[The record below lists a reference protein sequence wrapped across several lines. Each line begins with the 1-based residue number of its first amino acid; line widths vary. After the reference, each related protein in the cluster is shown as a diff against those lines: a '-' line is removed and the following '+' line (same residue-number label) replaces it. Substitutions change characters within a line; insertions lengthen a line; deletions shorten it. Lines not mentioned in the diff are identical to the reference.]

1 MPRRDAFSMLRS
13 TQAGPAAG
21 PEIPNPDLS
30 LEAKE
35 STSGIRPL
43 DFIPAAEPRKRRE
56 RAWEQA
62 RRAEIATYRG
72 IPPETHQT
80 LIHIANA
87 LGVPVD
93 EVARAFLEYGL
104 GQYHAGQLPL
114 SSYPKAQRMT
124 LFPEGSQAQVAAA
137 SKWLQQ
143 AFPVKRTE
151 RKVKKAKAPK
161 KWEARVTYRIPV
173 ELKAEIKQVAAGHYV
188 GVGELV
194 LFLFLHALKAFEEQ
208 RLQLQPQPKLTG
220 KTLFQDRE

>member
-1 MPRRDAFSMLRS
+1 MLRS
-13 TQAGPAAG
+13 TQVEPDAGPDA
-21 PEIPNPDLS
+21 PNPNITP
-30 LEAKE
+30 EVKE
-35 STSGIRPL
+35 NPSGVRPL

-56 RAWEQA
+56 RGWEHA

-72 IPPETHQT
+72 IPPETHQS
-80 LIHIANA
+80 LIRIASA

-93 EVARAFLEYGL
+93 EVARAFIEYGL
-104 GQYHAGQLPL
+104 GQHQSGQLPL
-114 SSYPKAQRMT
+114 SPYPKAQRMT
-124 LFPEGSQAQVAAA
+124 LFPEGSKSQVAAA

-143 AFPVKRTE
+143 AFPAKPPHQ
-151 RKVKKAKAPK
+151 KGKKAKLPK
-161 KWEARVTYRIPV
+161 KWEARVTYRIPAA
-173 ELKAEIKQVAAGHYV
+173 LKAEIKQVAGEHFV

>member
-13 TQAGPAAG
+13 TQTETDAGSDD
-21 PEIPNPDLS
+21 PNPNIS
-30 LEAKE
+30 PEVKE
-35 STSGIRPL
+35 NSPGIRPL

-56 RAWEQA
+56 RGWEQA

-72 IPPETHQT
+72 ISPETHQT
-80 LIHIANA
+80 LVRIANA

-104 GQYHAGQLPL
+104 EQYKAGQLPL
-114 SSYPKAQRMT
+114 SPYPKAQRMT
-124 LFPEGSQAQVAAA
+124 LFPEGSQVQAAAA

-143 AFPVKRTE
+143 AFPVKRTD
-151 RKVKKAKAPK
+151 RKTKKAKSPK
-161 KWEARVTYRIPV
+161 KWEARVTYRIPP
-173 ELKAEIKQVAAGHYV
+173 ELKAEIKQVAGEHYV

-208 RLQLQPQPKLTG
+208 RLRLQPQPKLTG
-220 KTLFQDRE
+220 KTLFQERE

>member
-13 TQAGPAAG
+13 TQAEPAAV
-21 PEIPNPDLS
+21 PEIPDPAPS
-30 LEAKE
+30 LEMKA
-35 STSGIRPL
+35 STPGIRPL

-56 RAWEQA
+56 RGWEQA

-72 IPPETHQT
+72 IPSGTHQT
-80 LIHIANA
+80 LIRIANT

-104 GQYHAGQLPL
+104 GQYQAGQLAL
-114 SSYPKAQRMT
+114 SPYPKAQRMT
-124 LFPEGSQAQVAAA
+124 LFPEGSQAQIAAT
-137 SKWLQQ
+137 STWLQQ
-143 AFPVKRTE
+143 AFPAKRTDRKVKRT
-151 RKVKKAKAPK
+151 KSPK
-161 KWEARVTYRIPV
+161 KWEARVTYRIPA
-173 ELKAEIKQVAAGHYV
+173 ELKVEIKQVADEHYV

>member
-13 TQAGPAAG
+13 TGSEPADV
-21 PEIPNPDLS
+21 PDTPNPDIS
-30 LEAKE
+30 QETKE
-35 STSGIRPL
+35 SVPGIRPL

-56 RAWEQA
+56 RSWEQA

-72 IPPETHQT
+72 IPPEIHQT
-80 LIHIANA
+80 LIRIANA

-93 EVARAFLEYGL
+93 EVARAFLEYSL
-104 GQYHAGQLPL
+104 GQHEAGQLVL
-114 SSYPKAQRMT
+114 SPYPKAQRMT
-124 LFPEGSQAQVAAA
+124 LFPEGSQTHVAAT

-143 AFPVKRTE
+143 AFPAKLSRP
-151 RKVKKAKAPK
+151 KAKKAKSPK
-161 KWEARVTYRIPV
+161 KWEARVTYRIPP
-173 ELKAEIKQVAAGHYV
+173 ELKAEIKQVAREHYV

-208 RLQLQPQPKLTG
+208 RLQLHPQPKLSG

>member
-1 MPRRDAFSMLRS
+1 MLRS
-13 TQAGPAAG
+13 TQVEPATV
-21 PEIPNPDLS
+21 PDIPNPDLS
-30 LEAKE
+30 IEVKVTAP
-35 STSGIRPL
+35 SIRPL

-56 RAWEQA
+56 RGWEQA
-62 RRAEIATYRG
+62 RRAQIATYRG

-93 EVARAFLEYGL
+93 EVARAFLEYSL
-104 GQYHAGQLPL
+104 KQHQAGQLPL
-114 SSYPKAQRMT
+114 SPYPKAQRMT

-143 AFPVKRTE
+143 AFPVKRMD
-151 RKVKKAKAPK
+151 RKAKKAKSPK
-161 KWEARVTYRIPV
+161 KWEARVTYRIPA
-173 ELKAEIKQVAAGHYV
+173 ELKTEIKQLAGEHSV

-194 LFLFLHALKAFEEQ
+194 LFLFLHALKAFEDQ
-208 RLQLQPQPKLTG
+208 RLQLSPQPKLTG

>member
-1 MPRRDAFSMLRS
+1 MLRN
-13 TQAGPAAG
+13 TQAEPAAV
-21 PEIPNPDLS
+21 PETPNPNIS
-30 LEAKE
+30 LDAKE
-35 STSGIRPL
+35 NTPGIRPL

-56 RAWEQA
+56 RGWEQA

-80 LIHIANA
+80 LMRIANA

-93 EVARAFLEYGL
+93 EVARAFLEYSL
-104 GQYHAGQLPL
+104 GQHQAGQLPL
-114 SSYPKAQRMT
+114 SPFPKAQRMT

-143 AFPVKRTE
+143 AFPVRQPD
-151 RKVKKAKAPK
+151 RKMKKGKSPK
-161 KWEARVTYRIPV
+161 KWEARVTYRIPA
-173 ELKAEIKQVAAGHYV
+173 ELKAEIKQVAGEHFV

-194 LFLFLHALKAFEEQ
+194 LFFFLHALKAFEEQ

-220 KTLFQDRE
+220 KTLFQDCE

>member
-13 TQAGPAAG
+13 TQAEPDASNANIS
-21 PEIPNPDLS
+21 PEVNENP
-30 LEAKE
+30 
-35 STSGIRPL
+35 SGIRPL

-56 RAWEQA
+56 RGWERT

-80 LIHIANA
+80 LIRIASA

-104 GQYHAGQLPL
+104 GQYQAGQLPL
-114 SSYPKAQRMT
+114 SPYPKAQRMT
-124 LFPEGSQAQVAAA
+124 LFPEGNQTHVATA
-137 SKWLQQ
+137 SRWLQQ
-143 AFPVKRTE
+143 AFLAKQSHH
-151 RKVKKAKAPK
+151 KGKKAKSPK
-161 KWEARVTYRIPV
+161 NWESRATYRIPA
-173 ELKAEIKQVAAGHYV
+173 ELKTEVKQVASEHFV

-194 LFLFLHALKAFEEQ
+194 LFLFLYALKAFEEQ

-220 KTLFQDRE
+220 KTLFKDRE